1 MEKTLTLS
9 KGIMING
16 VLRKEFRYDISQ
28 ITGEQFIEA
37 DVRAHAKAAQLAK
50 PSLTVAETDTSLQLY
65 LGMMAVTAVE
75 HEVDITDMERIQ
87 GTDVMQLY
95 RIGRNFTKG
104 SAEEEED
111 MENPDSEENN
121 SEELTEDTQEPSI
134 AESKNSKK
142 HH

>member
-37 DVRAHAKAAQLAK
+37 DVRSHAKAAQLAK

-111 MENPDSEENN
+111 MENPDSEENS

-134 AESKNSKK
+134 VESKNSKK